1 MLRYKVPR
9 IETRP
14 RESRDEVVIEDP
26 RFALD
31 IVTDAF
37 LNKLRLSNRAN
48 VTFSIP
54 LYYDP
59 DRNLFAVPERAQP
72 VQSFIFGRYYG
83 ASLPTE
89 TAPGDYELAVD
100 ANHRLYVK
108 EDVLEGA
115 LASKATDKLRVTVV
129 DALPRS
135 PVTLYDSAGAEL
147 SGYVKN
153 LDTALSG
160 VKAGTDYI
168 DDIYIRMNTLYNPGD
183 AETFTTTPLG
193 ANAAY
198 YGPSRDFGASRLTT
212 FGVMGYA
219 NQPSAAN
226 GVYIQLS
233 LDGTNWDYIGATAT
247 LSAAGAVSLA
257 QVVTAR
263 YARVVW
269 VNGSTA
275 QTAFRLGGRYMIA
288 GSENP
293 PVSLTAKPTPDPI
306 CALCGKDMTE
316 TSDFFV
322 ENGTVYCPKCYA
334 NKRWKEIDA
343 EAQAAWQRALRAWLK
358 RTRSEELK
366 RVKDHTPDET
376 EVM

>member
-59 DRNLFAVPERAQP
+59 GRNLFAVPERAQP
-72 VQSFIFGRYYG
+72 AQAFAFGRYYG

-89 TAPGDYELAVD
+89 TVPGDYELAVD
-100 ANHRLYVK
+100 ANHRLYVT
-108 EDVLEGA
+108 DDQVLA
-115 LASKATDKLRVTVV
+115 KLNPLTY
-129 DALPRS
+129 DAVGRLK
-135 PVTLYDSAGAEL
+135 TQNDHIA
-147 SGYVKN
+147 
-153 LDTALSG
+153 
-160 VKAGTDYI
+160 
-168 DDIYIRMNTLYNPGD
+168 NPGD
-183 AETFTTTPLG
+183 AETFTVTPLG

-198 YGPSRDFGASRLTT
+198 YGPSRDFATSRLTT

-219 NQPSAAN
+219 NQPSATN

-233 LDGTNWDYIGATAT
+233 LDGVNWDYVGATAT

-263 YARVVW
+263 YARAVW
-269 VNGSTA
+269 VNGATA
-275 QTAFRLGGRYMIA
+275 QTAFRFGGRYMIA

-293 PVSLTAKPTPDPI
+293 PVSPAPKPTPDPI
-306 CALCGKDMTE
+306 CTTCGKDMTE
-316 TSDFFV
+316 TGDFFV
-322 ENGTVYCPKCYA
+322 ENDAVYCPKCYA
-334 NKRWKEIDA
+334 NKRWHEIDA
-343 EAQAAWQRALRAWLK
+343 KARAEWQKALKAWLK
-358 RTRSEELK
+358 RAQSEELK
-366 RVKDHTPDET
+366 RAKEHAPDG
-376 EVM
+376 VI